1 MADPP
6 QLDGVTH
13 DYVNA
18 GGLRTHVALAG
29 PEDAPPLLL
38 VHGWPQN
45 WWSWREVIPTLA
57 EKHRVIA
64 PDLRGHGWTEV
75 PTAGYDKE
83 QLASDLLALLDALR
97 IDRVTWIGHDWGG
110 WTGLLA
116 GLRAPERFER
126 MLVLSVPH
134 LWSPPSLRRLGV
146 LLSYQGP
153 ISTPGLGPRI
163 ADRMVRTILQSGRGQ
178 ARLPAAD
185 VDLFAERIPP
195 EVTVAM
201 YRTFVT
207 REAIPVA
214 RGRYAHRVLQVPT
227 TLLYGALD
235 PVSRGTPPGAVKG
248 QPQLTVGVL
257 DGVAH
262 WVPEQRPEAII
273 EWASQTST
281 SQA

>member
-18 GGLRTHVALAG
+18 GGLRTHIALAG

-45 WWSWREVIPTLA
+45 WWSWREVIPALA

-64 PDLRGHGWTEV
+64 PDLRGHGWTDV
-75 PTAGYDKE
+75 PPAGYDKE
-83 QLASDLLALLDALR
+83 QLASDLLALLDALG

-126 MLVLSVPH
+126 MLVLSIPH
-134 LWSPPSLRRLGV
+134 PWSPPSLRRLGV

-153 ISTPGLGPRI
+153 ISTPVLGPRI
-163 ADRMVRTILQSGRGQ
+163 ADRMVRTILQSGRGSN
-178 ARLPAAD
+178 RLDAAD

-235 PVSRGTPPGAVKG
+235 PVARGTPPGAVKG
-248 QPQLTVGVL
+248 QPQLTAGML
-257 DGVAH
+257 DRVAH
-262 WVPEQRPEAII
+262 WVPEQRPEAVI
-273 EWASQTST
+273 EWASQ
-281 SQA
+281 A